1 MRLRAWQ
8 LAIERGGRR
17 LFSGLSFEVG
27 QGSALIVTGP
37 NGAGKSS
44 LLRALS
50 GFLPVQA
57 GGFALEGGDP
67 ERTLGEEAHYLGH
80 ADALKGALTAN
91 ENLAF
96 WAGAL
101 GGEPSREASG
111 AALARVGLAHV
122 IDFPARALSAGQK
135 RRVALARLLVA
146 ERPLWLLDEPTAAL
160 DAAAQAA
167 FAAIMRVHLDSG
179 GLIVAATH
187 APLGLEGASELKLG
201 AAA

>member
-111 AALARVGLAHV
+111 A
-122 IDFPARALSAGQK
+122 
-135 RRVALARLLVA
+135 
-146 ERPLWLLDEPTAAL
+146 
-160 DAAAQAA
+160 
-167 FAAIMRVHLDSG
+167 
-179 GLIVAATH
+179 
-187 APLGLEGASELKLG
+187 
-201 AAA
+201 